1 MAKFA
6 TKTTFTVGLLI
17 LLMAVPALGATVNK
31 SIKIGDG
38 EESGGA
44 TSVNGSITV
53 GENAVVTG
61 RLNTVNGKIIVDSG
75 ASIESAN
82 TVNGRVSVG
91 NNVAAEDLSTVNG
104 SITVGE
110 NTNVNGDVGAVNGS
124 ITLEKGCVVSREV
137 SNVNGR
143 IELTAAEV
151 GGDIETVNGDVELA
165 DGSVVKGNLVVEK
178 PNSWGWGN
186 QKSRKPRIVIGP
198 QSRVEGTI
206 ELEREVEL
214 FISDSAEV
222 GGVSGVMSMDDAVR
236 YSGDHP

>member
-91 NNVAAEDLSTVNG
+91 NDVAAEDLSTVNG

-165 DGSVVKGNLVVEK
+165 DGSVVKGDLVVEK
-178 PNSWGWGN
+178 PNNWGWGN